1 MEILRFVS
9 EILEIKHLTAELFLR
24 KNIQSTWIFISYPP
38 AYLPTSSIIGGT
50 IIMVA
55 TTTTMT
61 STTVTNI
68 FSTIKTKYTSI
79 PIQNILTHI
88 NSISAVTN
96 YCRYRIP
103 SLQITAISC
112 YSLPIWHHYYCP
124 SDSHGI
130 SSTVIFFTLAISTA
144 DAMSNI
150 QISFWFEI
158 NSPRCPI

>member
-1 MEILRFVS
+1 
-9 EILEIKHLTAELFLR
+9 
-24 KNIQSTWIFISYPP
+24 
-38 AYLPTSSIIGGT
+38 
-50 IIMVA
+50 MVA

-158 NSPRCPI
+158 NSPRCPIQIPASLCINFRFYRTHLVVVFVVVFVFVVVVVVVIVVPLIYTVCDLFMYN